1 MPFRAYLLTSLT
13 SLDDTYLAAAPGIGL
28 VPGLTRLLGGKVVL
42 RPATGCRVA
51 AVVTWGRKVGYP
63 RGLRLARDLSVPLLR
78 LEDGFIRSVEGG
90 GAQPALSLSV
100 DDVGI
105 YYDATEPSRLEQCVA
120 RPNKTSSCLER
131 AERLRNLWCLARLSK
146 YNHAREMELNLDRP
160 FVLAVDQTR
169 GDASIA
175 FGQAD
180 AGSFVRMLEAA
191 LDEHPAS
198 SVVLKVHPDVMAG
211 RKRAHFEQMSPGQ
224 AARVHLLASDA
235 HPPSLLEAAHAVY
248 VVTSQMGFEAL
259 LWGRPVRTF
268 GMPFYAGWG
277 LTKDELPPPS
287 RRITPH
293 KVSLED
299 LVHAALVEYPRYLDP
314 ETLERCEP
322 ERLMTWMGLQR
333 RMRERYPPQVQA
345 LGFSKWK
352 RPIAR
357 AFFSGSDLAFLD
369 RPEAVSKDRPLAVW
383 GRVRPEVQPGATAAS
398 EVLRVEDG
406 FLRSVGLG
414 ADWVRPL
421 SWVIDRT
428 GMYYDA
434 TTVSDL
440 ERLLAETAFDADLR
454 QRASVLRERLVA
466 AGVTKYNVGQGGWQR
481 PQAAANVVLVLGQ
494 VESDAS
500 IALGA
505 VGVRTN
511 ADLVAA
517 VRAMRPEAHLVYK
530 PHPDVVAGQR
540 KRGAGEQTAQ
550 AKADEVVIDI
560 PVYRMLE
567 AVDEVHVITSL
578 GGFEALLRGKPVV
591 CHGHPFYAGWGLT
604 QDVHPLPRRTRRL
617 ALDELVAGAL
627 ILYPTYVSRVSNAFT
642 TPERALYELEHWH
655 ELEREAKAERRRT
668 WRLRLL
674 RWLKRQRDRL
684 RGPR

>member
-1 MPFRAYLLTSLT
+1 M
-13 SLDDTYLAAAPGIGL
+13 
-28 VPGLTRLLGGKVVL
+28 
-42 RPATGCRVA
+42 
-51 AVVTWGRKVGYP
+51 
-63 RGLRLARDLSVPLLR
+63 
-78 LEDGFIRSVEGG
+78 
-90 GAQPALSLSV
+90 QPALSLAV

-105 YYDATEPSRLEQCVA
+105 YYDATEPSRLERCVA
-120 RPNKTSSCLER
+120 RPDKTSSCLER
-131 AERLRNLWCLARLSK
+131 AERLRTLWCSARLSK
-146 YNHAREMELNLDRP
+146 YNHAREMGLDLDRP

-180 AGSFVRMLEAA
+180 AGSFRRMLEAA
-191 LDEHPAS
+191 LDEHPDSA
-198 SVVLKVHPDVMAG
+198 VVLKVHPDVMAG

-235 HPPSLLEAAHAVY
+235 HPPSLLEAAHAVH

-322 ERLMTWMGLQR
+322 ERLMAWMGMQR
-333 RMRERYPPQVQA
+333 RMRERFPPQLQV

-357 AFFSGSDLAFLD
+357 AFFSGSELAFLD
-369 RPEAVSKDRPLAVW
+369 RPTAVTKDRPLVAW
-383 GRVRPEVQPGATAAS
+383 GRVKPEAQAAATPAP

-421 SWVIDRT
+421 SWVVDRT

-434 TTVSDL
+434 TTPSDL
-440 ERLLAETAFDADLR
+440 EKLLTETAFEADLC
-454 QRASVLRERLVA
+454 QRAGALREQLVA
-466 AGVTKYNVGQGGWQR
+466 SGVTKYNVGQGIWRR
-481 PQAAANVVLVLGQ
+481 PAEAHSVVLVLGQ

-505 VGVRTN
+505 CGARTN
-511 ADLVAA
+511 ADLMAA
-517 VRAMRPEAHLVYK
+517 ARARRPDAHLVYK
-530 PHPDVVAGQR
+530 PHPDVVVGRR
-540 KRGAGEQTAQ
+540 KRGVGEQAAQ
-550 AKADEVVIDI
+550 AKADEVVVGV
-560 PVYRMLE
+560 PVHRLIE
-567 AVDEVHVITSL
+567 AADEVHVITSL
-578 GGFEALLRGKPVV
+578 GGFEALLRGKRVV

-655 ELEREAKAERRRT
+655 ELDREAKAERRRT
-668 WRLRLL
+668 WRIRLL
-674 RWLKRQRDRL
+674 RWLKLKRDRL

>member
-1 MPFRAYLLTSLT
+1 M
-13 SLDDTYLAAAPGIGL
+13 
-28 VPGLTRLLGGKVVL
+28 
-42 RPATGCRVA
+42 
-51 AVVTWGRKVGYP
+51 
-63 RGLRLARDLSVPLLR
+63 
-78 LEDGFIRSVEGG
+78 
-90 GAQPALSLSV
+90 
-100 DDVGI
+100 
-105 YYDATEPSRLEQCVA
+105 
-120 RPNKTSSCLER
+120 
-131 AERLRNLWCLARLSK
+131 
-146 YNHAREMELNLDRP
+146 
-160 FVLAVDQTR
+160 
-169 GDASIA
+169 GDASIS

-180 AGSFVRMLEAA
+180 ARSFHRMLEAA
-191 LDEHPAS
+191 LDEHPELP
-198 SVVLKVHPDVMAG
+198 VVLKVHPDVMAG
-211 RKRAHFEQMSPGQ
+211 RKRAHFTELSAGQ
-224 AARVHLLASDA
+224 AERVHMLASDA
-235 HPPSLLEAAHAVY
+235 HPPPLLQAAHAVY

-277 LTKDELPPPS
+277 LTQDELAPPS
-287 RRITPH
+287 RRVTSH

-333 RMRERYPPQVQA
+333 RMRERFPPQLQV

-369 RPEAVSKDRPLAVW
+369 RPGAVTKGLPLAVW
-383 GRVRPEVQPGATAAS
+383 GRARPEAQPGATPATK
-398 EVLRVEDG
+398 VLRVEDG

-414 ADWVRPL
+414 ADWVQPL
-421 SWVIDRT
+421 SWVIDRS

-440 ERLLAETAFDADLR
+440 ERLLAATTFDAALQD
-454 QRASVLRERLVA
+454 RARVLRERLVT
-466 AGVTKYNVGQGGWQR
+466 AGVTKYNVGQGQWQR
-481 PQAAANVVLVLGQ
+481 PSAASTVVLVLGQ

-505 VGVRTN
+505 VDVRTN
-511 ADLVAA
+511 AALVAA
-517 VRAMRPEAHLVYK
+517 VRTMRPDAHLVYK

-540 KRGAGEQTAQ
+540 KRGAGEQAAQ
-550 AKADEVVIDI
+550 SQADEVVVDV
-560 PVYRMLE
+560 PVHQLITL
-567 AVDEVHVITSL
+567 ADEVHVITSL

-604 QDVHPLPRRTRRL
+604 EDVHSIARRTRRL
-617 ALDELVAGAL
+617 TLDELVAGAL

-668 WRLRLL
+668 WRIRLL
-674 RWLKRQRDRL
+674 RWLKLKRDRL